1 MSQPQV
7 SMPLNDTPEQEEL
20 RKTVRALAE
29 KYGYKYMVEKA
40 DADEYPTELW
50 KEAGELGFVGV
61 NLPEEYGGGGAGL
74 LELSIVQEE
83 LSSQGC
89 GLLMLVVSPAICG
102 SIIAAFGTPDQKQR
116 WLPGIASGEFISA
129 FGITEADA
137 GTNSHNITTTAKKD
151 GDEWVLNGQKTF
163 ISGVD
168 QADAVLIV
176 ARAHDERTGKLKPA
190 LFMVPTDSEGF
201 SKSLIPTEVMLPE
214 SQYTLF
220 LDDVRLKDEDLVGDM
235 DAGIFQLFV
244 GLNPERII
252 ATAMATGMARYALDT
267 AVKYANE
274 RVVWKTPI
282 GAHQGLSHPLAQCR
296 IELEQARLMCR
307 NAAARFDQGDLD
319 GAATAANMAKYAA
332 GEVSARSIDQAV
344 QTLGGNG
351 LTAEY
356 GLARMYAASRLPR
369 IAPVS
374 REMLLNYV
382 AQTVMG
388 LPKSY

>member
-20 RKTVRALAE
+20 RKTVRALAK
-29 KYGYKYMVEKA
+29 KYGYQYMVKKA

-61 NLPEEYGGGGAGL
+61 SLPEEFGGGGAGL

-83 LSSQGC
+83 LSSEGC

-151 GDEWVLNGQKTF
+151 GDEWVLNGSKTF

-168 QADAVLIV
+168 QADAVLVV

-190 LFMVPTDSEGF
+190 LFMVPTDAEGF
-201 SKSLIPTEVMLPE
+201 SKSIIPTEVMLPE

-220 LDDVRLKDEDLVGDM
+220 MDDVRLKDEDLVGDS

>member
-1 MSQPQV
+1 
-7 SMPLNDTPEQEEL
+7 MPLNDTPEQEEL

-29 KYGYKYMVEKA
+29 KYGYRYMVEKA

-307 NAAARFDQGDLD
+307 NAAACFDQGDLD

>member
-1 MSQPQV
+1 
-7 SMPLNDTPEQEEL
+7 MPLNDTPEQEEL

-89 GLLMLVVSPAICG
+89 GLLMLIVSPAICG

-190 LFMVPTDSEGF
+190 LLMVPTDSEGF
-201 SKSLIPTEVMLPE
+201 SKTQIPTEVMLPE
-214 SQYTLF
+214 WQYALHF
-220 LDDVRLKDEDLVGDM
+220 DDVRLKDEDLVGDM

-252 ATAMATGMARYALDT
+252 ATAMATGMSRYALDT

-274 RVVWKTPI
+274 RVVWDTPI

-332 GEVSARSIDQAV
+332 GEVSAKSIDQAV

>member
-20 RKTVRALAE
+20 RKTVRALAS
-29 KYGYKYMVEKA
+29 KYGYEYMARKA
-40 DADEYPTELW
+40 DAKEYPTELW
-50 KEAGELGFVGV
+50 KEAGELGFIGV

-89 GLLMLVVSPAICG
+89 GLLMIVVSPAICG

-137 GTNSHNITTTAKKD
+137 GTNSHNITTTAKKE
-151 GDEWVLNGQKTF
+151 GDEWILNGQKTF

-168 QADAVLIV
+168 QADAVLVV

-190 LFMVPTDSEGF
+190 LFMVPTDAEGF
-201 SKSLIPTEVMLPE
+201 SKTKIPTEVMLPE
-214 SQYTLF
+214 WQYSLHF
-220 LDDVRLKDEDLVGDM
+220 DDVRLKDEDLVGDS

-252 ATAMATGMARYALDT
+252 ATAMATGMSRYALDT
-267 AVKYANE
+267 AVKYAKE
-274 RVVWKTPI
+274 RVVWDTPI

-332 GEVSARSIDQAV
+332 GEVSAKSIDQAV

>member
-20 RKTVRALAE
+20 RKTVRALAK
-29 KYGYKYMVEKA
+29 KYGYEYMAKKA
-40 DADEYPTELW
+40 DAKEYPTELW

-83 LSSQGC
+83 LSSEGC

-151 GDEWVLNGQKTF
+151 GDEWVLNGSKTF

-168 QADAVLIV
+168 QADTVLVV

-190 LFMVPTDSEGF
+190 LFMVPTDAEGF
-201 SKSLIPTEVMLPE
+201 SKTQIPTEVMLPE
-214 SQYTLF
+214 WQYALHF
-220 LDDVRLKDEDLVGDM
+220 DDVRVKDEDLVGDM

-252 ATAMATGMARYALDT
+252 ATAMATGMSRYALDT

-332 GEVSARSIDQAV
+332 GEVSAKSIDQAV

>member
-1 MSQPQV
+1 
-7 SMPLNDTPEQEEL
+7 MPLNDTPEQEEL
-20 RKTVRALAE
+20 RKTVRALAK
-29 KYGYKYMVEKA
+29 KYGYDYMARKA
-40 DADEYPTELW
+40 DAKEYPTELW

-83 LSSQGC
+83 LSAQGC

-137 GTNSHNITTTAKKD
+137 GTNSHNITTTAKKE
-151 GDEWVLNGQKTF
+151 GDEWILNGSKTF

-168 QADAVLIV
+168 QADAVLVV

-190 LFMVPTDSEGF
+190 LFMVPTDAEGF
-201 SKSLIPTEVMLPE
+201 SKTQIPTEVMLPE
-214 SQYTLF
+214 WQYTLHF
-220 LDDVRLKDEDLVGDM
+220 DDIRLKDEDLVGDS

-252 ATAMATGMARYALDT
+252 ATAMATGMSRYALDT

-274 RVVWKTPI
+274 RVIWKTPI

-332 GEVSARSIDQAV
+332 GEVSAKSLDQAV

>member
-20 RKTVRALAE
+20 RKTVRALAK
-29 KYGYKYMVEKA
+29 KYGYEYMVKKA

-61 NLPEEYGGGGAGL
+61 SLPEEFGGGGAGL

-83 LSSQGC
+83 LSSEGC

-151 GDEWVLNGQKTF
+151 GDEWVLNGSKTF

-190 LFMVPTDSEGF
+190 LFMVPTDAEGL
-201 SKSLIPTEVMLPE
+201 SKSHIPTEVMLPE

-220 LDDVRLKDEDLVGDM
+220 MDDVRLKDEDLVGDS

-274 RVVWKTPI
+274 RVIWKTPI

-351 LTAEY
+351 LTSEY

>member
-20 RKTVRALAE
+20 RKTVRALAG
-29 KYGYKYMVEKA
+29 KYGYEYMARKA
-40 DADEYPTELW
+40 DDKEYPTELW

-83 LSSQGC
+83 LSAQGC

-137 GTNSHNITTTAKKD
+137 GTNSHNITTTAKKE
-151 GDEWVLNGQKTF
+151 GDEWILNGQKTF

-168 QADAVLIV
+168 QADAVLVV

-190 LFMVPTDSEGF
+190 LFMVPTDAEGF
-201 SKSLIPTEVMLPE
+201 SKTKIPTEVMLPE
-214 SQYTLF
+214 WQYSLHF
-220 LDDVRLKDEDLVGDM
+220 DDVRLKDEDLVGDS

-252 ATAMATGMARYALDT
+252 ATAMATGMSRYALDT
-267 AVKYANE
+267 AVKYAKE
-274 RVVWKTPI
+274 RTVWKTPI

-332 GEVSARSIDQAV
+332 GEVSAKSIDQAV

>member
-29 KYGYKYMVEKA
+29 KYGYRYMVEKA

-307 NAAARFDQGDLD
+307 NAAACFDQGDLD

>member
-102 SIIAAFGTPDQKQR
+102 SIIAAFVTPDQKQR

-267 AVKYANE
+267 AVTYANE

-282 GAHQGLSHPLAQCR
+282 GAHQGLSHPLAQFR

>member
-89 GLLMLVVSPAICG
+89 GLLMLIVSPAICG

-190 LFMVPTDSEGF
+190 LLMVPTDSEGF
-201 SKSLIPTEVMLPE
+201 SKTQIPTEVMLPE
-214 SQYTLF
+214 WQYALHF
-220 LDDVRLKDEDLVGDM
+220 DDVRLKDEDLVGDM

-252 ATAMATGMARYALDT
+252 ATAMATGMSRYALDT

-274 RVVWKTPI
+274 RVVWDTPI

-332 GEVSARSIDQAV
+332 GEVSAKSIDQAV

>member
-267 AVKYANE
+267 AVTYANE

-344 QTLGGNG
+344 ETLGGNG

>member
-1 MSQPQV
+1 
-7 SMPLNDTPEQEEL
+7 MPLNDTPEQEEL
-20 RKTVRALAE
+20 RKTVRALAK
-29 KYGYKYMVEKA
+29 KYGYEYMAKKA
-40 DADEYPTELW
+40 DAKEYPTELW

-83 LSSQGC
+83 LSSEGC

-151 GDEWVLNGQKTF
+151 GDEWVLNGSKTF

-168 QADAVLIV
+168 QADTVLVV

-190 LFMVPTDSEGF
+190 LFMVPTDAEGF
-201 SKSLIPTEVMLPE
+201 SKTQIPTEVMLPE
-214 SQYTLF
+214 WQYALHF
-220 LDDVRLKDEDLVGDM
+220 DDVRVKDEDLVGDM

-252 ATAMATGMARYALDT
+252 ATAMATGMSRYALDT

-332 GEVSARSIDQAV
+332 GEVSAKSIDQAV

>member
-20 RKTVRALAE
+20 RKTVRALAK
-29 KYGYKYMVEKA
+29 KYGYEYMVKKA

-61 NLPEEYGGGGAGL
+61 SLPEEFGGGGAGL

-83 LSSQGC
+83 LSSEGC

-102 SIIAAFGTPDQKQR
+102 SIIA
-116 WLPGIASGEFISA
+116 A

-151 GDEWVLNGQKTF
+151 GDEWVLNGSKTF

-190 LFMVPTDSEGF
+190 LFMVPTDAEGF
-201 SKSLIPTEVMLPE
+201 SKSHIPTEVMLPE

-220 LDDVRLKDEDLVGDM
+220 MDDVRLKDEDLVGDS

-274 RVVWKTPI
+274 RVIWKTPI

-351 LTAEY
+351 LTSEY

>member
-20 RKTVRALAE
+20 RKTVQALAK
-29 KYGYKYMVEKA
+29 KYGYEYMAKKA
-40 DADEYPTELW
+40 DDKEYPTELW
-50 KEAGELGFVGV
+50 KEAGELGFIGV

-137 GTNSHNITTTAKKD
+137 GTNSHNITTTAKKE

-168 QADAVLIV
+168 QADAVLVV

-201 SKSLIPTEVMLPE
+201 SKTQIPTEVMLPE
-214 SQYTLF
+214 WQYALHF
-220 LDDVRLKDEDLVGDM
+220 DDVRLKDEDLVGDS

-252 ATAMATGMARYALDT
+252 ATAMATGMSRYALDT

-274 RVVWKTPI
+274 RVVWDTPI

-332 GEVSARSIDQAV
+332 GEVSAKSIDQAV

>member
-1 MSQPQV
+1 
-7 SMPLNDTPEQEEL
+7 MPLNDTPEQEEL
-20 RKTVRALAE
+20 RKTVRALAK
-29 KYGYKYMVEKA
+29 KYGYQYMVKKA

-61 NLPEEYGGGGAGL
+61 SLPEEFGGGGAGL

-83 LSSQGC
+83 LSSEGC

-151 GDEWVLNGQKTF
+151 GDEWVLNGSKTF

-168 QADAVLIV
+168 QADAVLVV

-190 LFMVPTDSEGF
+190 LFMVPTDAEGF
-201 SKSLIPTEVMLPE
+201 SKSIIPTEVMLPE

-220 LDDVRLKDEDLVGDM
+220 MDDVRLKDEDLVGDS

>member
-1 MSQPQV
+1 
-7 SMPLNDTPEQEEL
+7 MPLNDTPEQEEL
-20 RKTVRALAE
+20 RKTVRALAS
-29 KYGYKYMVEKA
+29 KYGYEYMARKA
-40 DADEYPTELW
+40 DAKEYPTELW
-50 KEAGELGFVGV
+50 KEAGELGFIGV

-89 GLLMLVVSPAICG
+89 GLLMIVVSPAICG

-137 GTNSHNITTTAKKD
+137 GTNSHNITTTAKKE
-151 GDEWVLNGQKTF
+151 GDEWILNGQKTF

-168 QADAVLIV
+168 QADAVLVV

-190 LFMVPTDSEGF
+190 LFMVPTDAEGF
-201 SKSLIPTEVMLPE
+201 SKTKIPTEVMLPE
-214 SQYTLF
+214 WQYSLHF
-220 LDDVRLKDEDLVGDM
+220 DDVRLKDEDLVGDS

-252 ATAMATGMARYALDT
+252 ATAMATGMSRYALDT
-267 AVKYANE
+267 AVKYAKE
-274 RVVWKTPI
+274 RVVWDTPI

-332 GEVSARSIDQAV
+332 GEVSAKSIDQAV

>member
-20 RKTVRALAE
+20 RKTVRALAK
-29 KYGYKYMVEKA
+29 KYGYDYMARKA
-40 DADEYPTELW
+40 DAKEYPTELW

-83 LSSQGC
+83 LSAQGC

-137 GTNSHNITTTAKKD
+137 GTNSHNITTTAKKE
-151 GDEWVLNGQKTF
+151 GDEWILNGSKTF

-168 QADAVLIV
+168 QADAVLVV

-190 LFMVPTDSEGF
+190 LFMVPTDAEGF
-201 SKSLIPTEVMLPE
+201 SKTQIPTEVMLPE
-214 SQYTLF
+214 WQYTLHF
-220 LDDVRLKDEDLVGDM
+220 DDIRLKDEDLVGDS

-252 ATAMATGMARYALDT
+252 ATAMATGMSRYALDT

-274 RVVWKTPI
+274 RVIWKTPI

-332 GEVSARSIDQAV
+332 GEVSAKSLDQAV

>member
-20 RKTVRALAE
+20 RKTVRALAS
-29 KYGYKYMVEKA
+29 KYGYEYMARKA
-40 DADEYPTELW
+40 DAKEYPTELW
-50 KEAGELGFVGV
+50 KEAGELGFIGV

-89 GLLMLVVSPAICG
+89 GLLMIVVSPAICG

-137 GTNSHNITTTAKKD
+137 GTNSHNITTTAKKE

-168 QADAVLIV
+168 QADAVLVV

-190 LFMVPTDSEGF
+190 LFMVPTDAEGF
-201 SKSLIPTEVMLPE
+201 SKTKIPTEVMLPE
-214 SQYTLF
+214 WQYSLHF
-220 LDDVRLKDEDLVGDM
+220 DDVRLKDEDLVGDS

-252 ATAMATGMARYALDT
+252 ATAMATGMSRYALDT
-267 AVKYANE
+267 AVKYAKE
-274 RVVWKTPI
+274 RVVWDTPI

-332 GEVSARSIDQAV
+332 GEVSAKSIDQAV

>member
-20 RKTVRALAE
+20 RKTVRALAK
-29 KYGYKYMVEKA
+29 KYGYRYMVEKA

-50 KEAGELGFVGV
+50 REAGELGFVGV

-83 LSSQGC
+83 LATEGC

-102 SIIAAFGTPDQKQR
+102 SIIAAFGTPDQKRR

-137 GTNSHNITTTAKKD
+137 GTNSHNITTTARKD
-151 GDEWVLNGQKTF
+151 GDEWVIKGQKTF

-176 ARAHDERTGKLKPA
+176 ARAHDERGRLKPA
-190 LFMVPTDSEGF
+190 LFMVPTDAEGF
-201 SKSLIPTEVMLPE
+201 SSSHIPTEVMLPE

-220 LDDVRLKDEDLVGDM
+220 LDDVRVKDEDLVGDM

-252 ATAMATGMARYALDT
+252 ATAMATGMARYALET
-267 AVKYANE
+267 AVEYAKG
-274 RVVWKTPI
+274 RVVFDQPI
-282 GAHQGLSHPLAQCR
+282 GAHQGLSHPLAQCQ

-332 GEVSARSIDQAV
+332 GEISAKALDQAV
-344 QTLGGNG
+344 QVHGGNG
-351 LTAEY
+351 LTSEY
-356 GLARMYAASRLPR
+356 GLARMYAASRLAR